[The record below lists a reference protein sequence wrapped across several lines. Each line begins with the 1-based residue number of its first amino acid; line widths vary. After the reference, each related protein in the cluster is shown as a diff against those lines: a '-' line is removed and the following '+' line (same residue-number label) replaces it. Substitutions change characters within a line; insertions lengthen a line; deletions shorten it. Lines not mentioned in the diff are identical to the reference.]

1 MRNRRLLIVDDSAVI
16 RRAVAA
22 AFSDEPGVDVVGT
35 ASNGRIAL
43 MKIPLLRPDVIV
55 LDVDMPEMDGIET
68 LAAIRRLDPRLPVI
82 ILNVSTPLGVAATLG
97 ALIHGA
103 TDHVTKPDAEVPSD
117 AALRIVGRE
126 LVSKVALWCPADVDD
141 RPSHPARAKA
151 DVSRR
156 LPKSPAAARV
166 DVLAIGI
173 STGGP
178 AALMD
183 LIPRLPADF
192 PVPILIV
199 QHMPPMFTKLLADR
213 LDATSNIAVAEGGC
227 LQTAAPGHAWI
238 APGDFH
244 MEVKRDHKTVRIVT
258 HRDSPENSCRP
269 AVDVLFRSVA
279 NVYGA
284 HVLAVVMTGMGQDG
298 LRGCEQIQA
307 AGGQIL
313 VQDEASSVV
322 WGMPGFV
329 ARAGL
334 ADQVVP
340 LSRLS
345 DEIIA
350 RVSRHRRTVSA
361 VA

>member
-16 RRAVAA
+16 RQAVAA
-22 AFSDEPGVDVVGT
+22 AFAEAPGLEVVGT
-35 ASNGRIAL
+35 ASTGRLAL
-43 MKIPLLRPDVIV
+43 IQIPLLQPDVV
-55 LDVDMPEMDGIET
+55 LLDISMPGMDGIET
-68 LAAIRRLDPRLPVI
+68 LAAIRRTQPQLPVI
-82 ILNVSTPLGVAATLG
+82 ILNVLTTQAASATLG
-97 ALIHGA
+97 ALIRGA
-103 TDHVTKPDAEVPSD
+103 TDFVMKPVGDFPSE
-117 AALRIVGRE
+117 AALKVLIDE
-126 LVSKVALWCPADVDD
+126 LSVKVALWCPAGVH
-141 RPSHPARAKA
+141 RPSLVAAVPPAVVRYGNG
-151 DVSRR
+151 VT
-156 LPKSPAAARV
+156 AARV
-166 DVLAIGI
+166 DVLVIGT

-183 LIPRLPADF
+183 LMSRLPADF

-199 QHMPPMFTKLLADR
+199 QHMPPIFTKLLADR
-213 LDATSNIAVAEGGC
+213 LDATSKISVAEAEG
-227 LQTAAPGHAWI
+227 APTVSPGQAWI

-244 MEVKRDHKTVRIVT
+244 MEVRRDGSVVRIVT
-258 HRDSPENSCRP
+258 QRNPPENSCRP

-279 NVYGA
+279 QVYGP

-298 LRGCEQIQA
+298 LRGCQEIRA

-329 ARAGL
+329 VRAGI

-340 LSRLS
+340 LSRMG

-350 RVSRHRRTVSA
+350 RVLRQRRPVRA
-361 VA
+361 AI

>member
-16 RRAVAA
+16 RRAVKA

-55 LDVDMPEMDGIET
+55 LDIDMPDMDGIET
-68 LAAIRRLDPRLPVI
+68 LAAIRRVDPRLPVI
-82 ILNVSTPLGVAATLG
+82 ILNVSTPLGAAATLG

-141 RPSHPARAKA
+141 RPSHPAPMEA

-156 LPKSPAAARV
+156 LSKSPAVARV

-178 AALMD
+178 GALMD
-183 LIPRLPADF
+183 LIPRLPAGF

-199 QHMPPMFTKLLADR
+199 QHMPPMFTNLLANR
-213 LDATSNIAVAEGGC
+213 LNSLSAVTVVEARGGEALQPGTVYIAVALTAGTDGGQGPAIVKRLQLEGDRDEVRRTTVTTVLALLIG
-227 LQTAAPGHAWI
+227 LLSGGTGHA
-238 APGDFH
+238 AA
-244 MEVKRDHKTVRIVT
+244 R
-258 HRDSPENSCRP
+258 PEP
-269 AVDVLFRSVA
+269 
-279 NVYGA
+279 
-284 HVLAVVMTGMGQDG
+284 
-298 LRGCEQIQA
+298 
-307 AGGQIL
+307 
-313 VQDEASSVV
+313 
-322 WGMPGFV
+322 PP
-329 ARAGL
+329 
-334 ADQVVP
+334 P
-340 LSRLS
+340 LLP
-345 DEIIA
+345 
-350 RVSRHRRTVSA
+350 T
-361 VA
+361 

>member
-1 MRNRRLLIVDDSAVI
+1 MRNRRVLIVDDSAVI
-16 RRAVAA
+16 RRAVTA
-22 AFSDEPGVDVVGT
+22 AFSNQPGIEVVGS

-43 MKIPLLRPDVIV
+43 MKIPLLHPDVVV
-55 LDVDMPEMDGIET
+55 LDIDTPEMDCVET
-68 LAAIRRLDPRLPVI
+68 LTAIRQLDPRLQVI
-82 ILNVSTPLGVAATLG
+82 ILNVPTPEGSAATLG

-103 TDHVTKPDAEVPSD
+103 TDHVMKPEAIVPSD
-117 AALRIVGRE
+117 AALKIVGDE
-126 LVSKVALWCPADVDD
+126 LVSKVALWCPAGTSD
-141 RPSHPARAKA
+141 RSQRPFAGPAE
-151 DVSRR
+151 VSQRR
-156 LPKSPAAARV
+156 FAIPRAARV

-183 LIPRLPADF
+183 LIPALPADF

-199 QHMPPMFTKLLADR
+199 QHMPPIFTKMLADR
-213 LDATSNIAVAEGGC
+213 LTAKSNIAVAEAGFP
-227 LQTAAPGHAWI
+227 QTLAPGRAWI

-244 MEVKRDHKTVRIVT
+244 MEVKRDGEAVRVVT
-258 HRDSPENSCRP
+258 HRNAPENSCRP

-279 NVYGA
+279 NVYGP

-298 LRGCEQIQA
+298 LKGCEQIHA

-329 ARAGL
+329 ARSGM

-340 LSRLS
+340 LSKLG

-350 RVSRHRRTVSA
+350 RVSRHRWIASA
-361 VA
+361 AV